1 MQDYIDLYKNGYA
14 PETAPNDGFAQ
25 VIDNF
30 KSGLTAMTIHHIG
43 SSAQMMELFVE
54 FGAMRGAK
62 PDAPE
67 AQAQVK
73 KLQEYI
79 TAHYYQCT
87 DEILAGLGQMYT
99 ADEAFRE
106 NIDKAGGEGTA
117 AFAGRAIAC
126 HCRRK

>member
-1 MQDYIDLYKNGYA
+1 MENNCAIC
-14 PETAPNDGFAQ
+14 PPNRLNRD
-25 VIDNF
+25 
-30 KSGLTAMTIHHIG
+30 
-43 SSAQMMELFVE
+43 SSA
-54 FGAMRGAK
+54 
-62 PDAPE
+62 E

-117 AFAGRAIAC
+117 AFAGQAIAC